1 MTAAN
6 PTAINDID
14 DLLRILDQNPELAAQ
29 LQKRTTDPRI
39 AELTRL
45 VADLG
50 QMVQA
55 NAAAIGRLN
64 AAQEKTDATLQE
76 LATQQKETRACSR

>member
-6 PTAINDID
+6 PTAINAID

-29 LQKRTTDPRI
+29 LQQRTAAPRI
-39 AELTRL
+39 AELTSL

-50 QMVQA
+50 QTVQA
-55 NAAAIGRLN
+55 NAAAIDRLN
-64 AAQEKTDATLQE
+64 AAMQLGPFNC
-76 LATQQKETRACSR
+76 RIMPR